1 MHDVA
6 ERYRQENGSWLIEIN
21 LPRIQQLFN
30 SLDPSPFHEK
40 DLDANAEDYIVGAV
54 REFPLSTPL
63 KLVLHMP
70 DIEAAKA
77 KAMDLETAIHRYFS
91 YRRDSAS
98 RDLRF
103 LLRQGRLSLVIGL
116 AFLAACLTLRALL
129 LSSASGTVES
139 IVAEGLMIAGWV
151 AMWRPIQTFL
161 YDWWPLQRLG
171 RVFEKLAAMSVEMR
185 PYTDVR
191 QPPPKP

>member
-1 MHDVA
+1 MRDVA
-6 ERYRQENGSWLIEIN
+6 ERYRQEDGFRLIEIN

-40 DLDANAEDYIVGAV
+40 DLDADAEDYMVGAV
-54 REFPLSTPL
+54 REFPLATPL

-70 DIEAAKA
+70 EIEAAVA

-91 YRRDSAS
+91 YRRDSAG

-103 LLRQGRLSLVIGL
+103 LLREGRLSLVIGL
-116 AFLAACLTLRALL
+116 GFLALCLSLRALL
-129 LSSASGTVES
+129 LSSPPGAVRS
-139 IVAEGLMIAGWV
+139 IIAEGLMIAGWV

-161 YDWWPLQRLG
+161 YDWWPVRRLG
-171 RVFEKLAAMSVEMR
+171 QVFEKLSAMTVEIR

-191 QPPPKP
+191 QQPLKS

>member
-6 ERYRQENGSWLIEIN
+6 ERYRRENGSWLIEIN

-30 SLDPSPFHEK
+30 SLDPSPFHER

-54 REFPLSTPL
+54 REFPLPTPL
-63 KLVLHMP
+63 RLVFHMP
-70 DIEAAKA
+70 DIEAAVA

-91 YRRDSAS
+91 YRRDSAG

-103 LLRQGRLSLVIGL
+103 LLRQGRLSLAIGL
-116 AFLAACLTLRALL
+116 AFLATCLSLRALL
-129 LSSASGTVES
+129 LSYATGTAAT

-161 YDWWPLQRLG
+161 YDWWPLQRMG
-171 RVFEKLAAMSVEMR
+171 RVFEKLSTMTVEIR
-185 PYTDVR
+185 PYTEAR
-191 QPPPKP
+191 QPPPSA

>member
-1 MHDVA
+1 MRDVA
-6 ERYRQENGSWLIEIN
+6 ERYREEDGFRLIEIN

-40 DLDANAEDYIVGAV
+40 DLDADAEDYIIGAV
-54 REFPLSTPL
+54 REFPLATPL

-70 DIEAAKA
+70 EIEAAVA

-91 YRRDSAS
+91 YRRDSAG

-116 AFLAACLTLRALL
+116 GFLAICLSLRALL
-129 LSSASGTVES
+129 LSSAPGAVRS

-161 YDWWPLQRLG
+161 YDWWPVQRLG
-171 RVFEKLAAMSVEMR
+171 RIFEKLSAMTVEIR
-185 PYTDVR
+185 PYADVR
-191 QPPPKP
+191 QSPLKS

>member
-1 MHDVA
+1 MRDVA
-6 ERYRQENGSWLIEIN
+6 ERYREEGGFRLIEIN

-40 DLDANAEDYIVGAV
+40 DLDADAEDYIVGAV
-54 REFPLSTPL
+54 REFSLSTPL

-70 DIEAAKA
+70 EIEAAVA
-77 KAMDLETAIHRYFS
+77 KAMDLETTIHRYFS
-91 YRRDSAS
+91 YRRDSAG

-103 LLRQGRLSLVIGL
+103 LLREGRLSLVIGL
-116 AFLAACLTLRALL
+116 GFLALCLSLRALL
-129 LSSASGTVES
+129 LSSPPGAVRS
-139 IVAEGLMIAGWV
+139 IIAEGLMIAGWV

-161 YDWWPLQRLG
+161 YDWWPVRRLG
-171 RVFEKLAAMSVEMR
+171 QVFEKLSAMTVEIR

-191 QPPPKP
+191 QQPLKS